1 MTYFDENG
9 EYWGDKIKPLISD
22 GNGRL
27 GARSVKIFA
36 DGMPAIYFLPTFIQ
50 SLHRC
55 FEVRWSSSKY
65 PYRSCYYH

>member
-9 EYWGDKIKPLISD
+9 EYWGDKIKPLING

-36 DGMPAIYFLPTFIQ
+36 DGMLTIYLPPISIQ

-55 FEVRWSSSKY
+55 SEVRWGSSKY
-65 PYRSCYYH
+65 SYGSCHYH